1 MDLNRRMDWSITNW
15 RKNMGIKEESE
26 LRAELSELTDM
37 SSEMLEELE
46 YLYHSH
52 ELLTGTVQLY
62 DKNGTIPAGWFDRIK
77 EHTNGS

>member
-1 MDLNRRMDWSITNW
+1 MDLNRRIDWSITNW

-26 LRAELSELTDM
+26 LRAELSDLTTM

-52 ELLTGTVQLY
+52 ELLVGTVNLY
-62 DKNGTIPAGWFDRIK
+62 GNNGKLPEGWLDRIK